1 MTATITN
8 HLGHTITGQ
17 IRCWMGRRIVEIE
30 TSDGRRE
37 IGRLTPDE
45 PTPPSTVDTRD
56 PAACTPADRR
66 GAAR

>member
-1 MTATITN
+1 MTATFTN

-45 PTPPSTVDTRD
+45 PGTTVRIDS
-56 PAACTPADRR
+56 PYSAV
-66 GAAR
+66 ARPC

>member
-30 TSDGRRE
+30 APDGTRH
-37 IGRLTPDE
+37 IGHLHTQTRTWRKRPLWTVPRCADE
-45 PTPPSTVDTRD
+45 
-56 PAACTPADRR
+56 
-66 GAAR
+66 

>member
-30 TSDGRRE
+30 TGDGTRH
-37 IGRLTPDE
+37 IGHLRADE
-45 PTPPSTVDTRD
+45 PRPARASTVDS
-56 PAACTPADRR
+56 AAVRR
-66 GAAR
+66 

>member
-30 TSDGRRE
+30 TSDGTRH
-37 IGRLTPDE
+37 IGHLRTGRDQA
-45 PTPPSTVDTRD
+45 STVDS
-56 PAACTPADRR
+56 AVVRR
-66 GAAR
+66 